1 MEVSLEMP
9 DLTALPAASQAG
21 TRACRNTIPKP
32 PGLTPVTP
40 LPDTMKHARIS
51 ALLLSSLLLCTGLHA
66 KERQGEQVESLNGT
80 WNFTTDSQAAT
91 SGSGPWDKMEV
102 PGNWDT
108 VPQYST
114 YRGIAWYQREF
125 TVPADWKG
133 KRVRLKFDSVYHIAE
148 VTLNGQVLG
157 KHVGGY
163 TPFDFD
169 VTDKVNYGGTNT
181 LLVSADSSYK
191 RGAWWAWG
199 GISRDVSLIA
209 NNDARIVWQHIT
221 ADPNLTTGAASL
233 TIQYKV
239 ANSGDKPLPV
249 EVASQI
255 AGTSIAPLT
264 AKGIVPAKGESILE
278 AGTIL
283 PKKDVRLWHFDHP
296 NLYTCD
302 TTLTTGKTVLNSAS
316 DRFGIRKIEVTKDG
330 LFLNGEQIRAGGY
343 NRVSDS
349 NKTGSTEP
357 DSLIKGDVDLMK
369 KSGAVMARLMH
380 MPLAPNLLDYLDEK
394 GMLIFSEIPVWGDN
408 DPQKSK
414 DNPRTKQ
421 WLKEMIERDYN
432 HPCIIGW
439 SPGNELTGHMD
450 YVASMKDYIRKELD
464 PHRLISYA
472 SFTAARKEYNPTNDP
487 VSAVD
492 LAMLNTYSGNPNSFA
507 GAAAAVRSKWPDKAL
522 FFSEYGDVQIGGGLD
537 ARIKNIDGIWASIAK
552 NPWVIGGALWTFNDY
567 RSDYKGTP
575 ASGNREWG
583 VVTVDRE
590 LKAAYWQIRKLYS
603 PVHSL
608 SAENGTLAIVPR
620 KRSEIPSYTVRGYI
634 VEWKL
639 KDAAGKVTS
648 QGSIPVPDLAP
659 DAAAWTAPIPGA
671 KSAAALSVT
680 LVTPTGYDVADW
692 NSAETKKP

>member
-1 MEVSLEMP
+1 MKSVRL
-9 DLTALPAASQAG
+9 AS
-21 TRACRNTIPKP
+21 
-32 PGLTPVTP
+32 
-40 LPDTMKHARIS
+40 
-51 ALLLSSLLLCTGLHA
+51 LLLSSLLLCTPLLA

-148 VTLNGQVLG
+148 VTLNGEVLG

-278 AGTIL
+278 ARTIL

-439 SPGNELTGHMD
+439 SPGNELTWHMD

-487 VSAVD
+487 VSVVD

-537 ARIKNIDGIWASIAK
+537 ARIKNIDDIWASIAK

-567 RSDYKGTP
+567 RSDFKGTP

-608 SAENGTLAIVPR
+608 SADNGTLAIVPR

>member
-1 MEVSLEMP
+1 
-9 DLTALPAASQAG
+9 
-21 TRACRNTIPKP
+21 
-32 PGLTPVTP
+32 
-40 LPDTMKHARIS
+40 MKHARIS
-51 ALLLSSLLLCTGLHA
+51 ALFLSSLLLCTALQA
-66 KERQGEQVESLNGT
+66 KERLGEQVESLNGT
-80 WNFTTDSQAAT
+80 WNFTTDSQTAT
-91 SGSGPWDKMEV
+91 SGSGTWDKMEV

-148 VTLNGQVLG
+148 VTLNGQILG
-157 KHVGGY
+157 RHVGGY

-169 VTDKVNYGGTNT
+169 VTDKVNYAGTNT

-221 ADPNLTTGAASL
+221 ADPNLTTGAASI

-249 EVASQI
+249 ELSSQI
-255 AGTSIAPLT
+255 ADTSIAPLA
-264 AKGIVPAKGESILE
+264 AKGIVPARGESILE
-278 AGTIL
+278 ARTIL

-302 TTLTTGKTVLNSAS
+302 TTLTAGGTALNSAS

-380 MPLAPNLLDYLDEK
+380 VPLAPNLLDYLDEK
-394 GMLIFSEIPVWGDN
+394 GMLIFGEIPVWGDN

-421 WLKEMIERDYN
+421 WLREMIERDYN

-439 SPGNELTGHMD
+439 SPGNELTWHMD
-450 YVASMKDYIRKELD
+450 YVASMKDYILKELD
-464 PHRLISYA
+464 PHRLVSYA
-472 SFTAARKEYNPTNDP
+472 SFTAARKEYNPANDP
-487 VSAVD
+487 VSVVD
-492 LAMLNTYSGNPNSFA
+492 LAMLNTYSGNPAGFA

-537 ARIKNIDGIWASIAK
+537 ARIKNIDGIWAAIAK

-567 RSDYKGTP
+567 RSDFKGTP

-590 LKAAYWQIRKLYS
+590 PKAAYWQIRRLYS
-603 PVHSL
+603 PVHSID
-608 SAENGTLAIVPR
+608 AANGTLTITPR

-639 KDAAGKVTS
+639 KDATGKVTA
-648 QGSIPVPDLAP
+648 QGSIPVPDLVP

-680 LVTPTGYDVADW
+680 LVTQTGYDVADW
-692 NSAETKKP
+692 NSTETKKP